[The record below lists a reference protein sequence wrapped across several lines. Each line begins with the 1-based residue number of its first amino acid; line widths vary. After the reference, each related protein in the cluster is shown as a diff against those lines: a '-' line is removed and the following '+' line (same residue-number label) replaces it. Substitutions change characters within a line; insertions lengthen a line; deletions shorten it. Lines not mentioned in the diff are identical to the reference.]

1 MTQQPVKYQQ
11 ARSVLLYTQL
21 TTLTALNT
29 VTLLLSTGITT
40 LSWVYSKAQ
49 GSEAKFGKNI

>member
-11 ARSVLLYTQL
+11 ARSTLLYTQL

-40 LSWVYSKAQ
+40 LSWVYSKAH
-49 GSEAKFGKNI
+49 GSEAKF